1 MRQSAANVSLSR
13 ARSAALAGLT
23 GR

>member
-13 ARSAALAGLT
+13 ARSASLAGLT